1 MAERNKWCTML
12 TMKKGLVLEGGAMR
26 GLFTAGVLDVL
37 MINDI
42 IFDGAIG
49 VSAGAAFGCNI
60 KSKQI
65 GRVLRYNMAYCRDKR
80 HASIASLLL
89 TGDLF
94 GTKFNYDILPHQL
107 DIWDSEAFAKNPME
121 FYCVATDCKTGKA
134 VYHKCTD
141 GLQNDLLWIQG
152 SASMPMVSK
161 PVQVDGYELLDGGI
175 SDSIPLDYFTSI
187 GYDRNVV
194 VLTQPLGY
202 QKQPYSGNMEKLLK
216 FSLLKMPAVYDALMQ
231 RHEMYNAC
239 IASIL
244 EKEKKG
250 EILVIRPPEPLNISS
265 VCREPDEYR
274 RVYNLGKNTA
284 LQQLEALKNFLGT
297 SK

>member
-1 MAERNKWCTML
+1 ML

-26 GLFTAGVLDVL
+26 GLFTAGVLDVF

-42 IFDGAIG
+42 VFDGAIG

-65 GRVLRYNMAYCRDKR
+65 GRVLRYNMAYCRDRR

-94 GTKFNYDILPHQL
+94 GSKFNYDLLPNHL
-107 DIWDSEAFAKNPME
+107 DIWDSETFAKNPME
-121 FYCVATDCKTGKA
+121 FYCVATDCKTGNA
-134 VYHKCTD
+134 LYHKCSD
-141 GLQNDLLWIQG
+141 GKQDDLLWIQG

-161 PVQVDGYELLDGGI
+161 PVHVDGHDLLDGGI
-175 SDSIPLDYFTSI
+175 SDSIPLHYFETI
-187 GYDRNVV
+187 GYNRNVV

-202 QKQPYSGNMEKLLK
+202 QKQPYSSNMAKLLK
-216 FSLLKMPAVYDALMQ
+216 FSLYKTPAVYEKIMH
-231 RHEMYNAC
+231 RHEAYNAC

-244 EKEKKG
+244 EKEKAG
-250 EILVIRPPEPLNISS
+250 EIFVIRPPEPLNISS

-284 LQQLEALKNFLGT
+284 LQQLEALKKFLGT